1 MFNVL
6 ENPTFTRPVKV
17 QVPKGDSV
25 EEQVF
30 KATFNALDEAELE
43 GLSMA
48 TADETKDFLRRA
60 VLSMDD
66 LAGEDGKPIPYSDEI
81 REAVIAKPYA
91 RIALMGAYHLGMNGL
106 LPGN

>member
-25 EEQVF
+25 EEQTF
-30 KATFNALDEAELE
+30 KATFNALDDAETD
-43 GLSMA
+43 GLSMID
-48 TADETKDFLRRA
+48 TDSTKEFLRRA
-60 VLSMDD
+60 VLTMDE
-66 LAGEDGKPIPYSDEI
+66 LAGENGKPIPYSEDT
-81 REAVIAKPYA
+81 REAVLSKPYA
-91 RIALMGAYHLGMNGL
+91 RIALMAAYHTGMNGL

>member
-1 MFNVL
+1 MFKVL

-17 QVPKGDSV
+17 QVPKGDGV

-30 KATFNALDEAELE
+30 KATFNALDEAELD

-48 TADETKDFLRRA
+48 DTDETKEFLRRA
-60 VLSMDD
+60 VLTMDD
-66 LAGEDGKPIPYSDEI
+66 LAGEDGKPIPYSEEI
-81 REAVIAKPYA
+81 RETVISKPYA
-91 RIALMGAYHLGMNGL
+91 RIALMGAYHIGMNGM